1 MSSDAFQRALN
12 ATHRAL
18 LAVTRGRLGWR
29 ISNMPI
35 LDLKTTG
42 RRTGKRR
49 ATMLSSPLERGHAY
63 LIVASRGGDDRHPAW
78 YLNLLEEPDVEVTT
92 QHGTQRMRAR
102 VVTSEER
109 AELWPQ
115 VTKDHPNYAGY
126 QRKTDR
132 EIPLIWL
139 EPLS

>member
-1 MSSDAFQRALN
+1 MPSDAFLHAMN
-12 ATHRAL
+12 AAHRAL

-42 RRTGKRR
+42 RRSGKRR
-49 ATMLSSPLERGHAY
+49 ATMLSSPLQHGDAY
-63 LIVASRGGDDRHPAW
+63 VIVASRGGDDRHPAW

-109 AELWPQ
+109 AELWPR
-115 VTKDHPNYAGY
+115 VTEAHPNYAGY

-139 EPLS
+139 EPPS

>member
-12 ATHRAL
+12 AAHRAL
-18 LAVTRGRLGWR
+18 LAVTRGRIGWR
-29 ISNMPI
+29 VSGMPI
-35 LDLKTTG
+35 LELVTTG

-49 ATMLSSPLERGHAY
+49 ATMLSSPLQHGDAY

-102 VVTSEER
+102 VVKSEER
-109 AELWPQ
+109 AALWPQ

-139 EPLS
+139 EPLP

>member
-42 RRTGKRR
+42 RRSGKRR
-49 ATMLSSPLERGHAY
+49 ATMLSSPLQHGDAY
-63 LIVASRGGDDRHPAW
+63 VIVASRGGDDRHPAW

-139 EPLS
+139 EPLP

>member
-12 ATHRAL
+12 AAHRAL

-42 RRTGKRR
+42 RRSGKRR
-49 ATMLSSPLERGHAY
+49 ATMLSSPLQHGDAY
-63 LIVASRGGDDRHPAW
+63 VIVASRGGDDRHPAW

-115 VTKDHPNYAGY
+115 VTEAHPNYAGY

-139 EPLS
+139 EPPS